1 MKTRIF
7 LLAWLGLCFHGHAAL
22 DLDNDGL
29 GDLWQMKYQADELSP
44 TADSDGDGQS
54 NAAEAAA
61 GTNPLG
67 ANDIIRVSSMSRIG
81 NQVTLQ
87 WPSIAGKKYQVEC
100 SSLLDEASWA
110 LVGNVQMGNDGD
122 QSSTLTVTSSHQF
135 FRVRVSDADS
145 DNDGVTDWEEIQ
157 AGLNAHHAGA
167 GSCNCGANCDCYPEC
182 HCADTDIEHL
192 SYLLET
198 PPYVSIVGVEVNA
211 AEPGVQGGMQ
221 SGSLLLKRSG
231 GLRAVQ
237 VALQKSGSAQNSDHQ
252 AIPSSIALAFGEL
265 SRSITVTPV
274 ADTLTESDE
283 AVLLAVAPS
292 TEYMI
297 GSSPQ
302 SAVLIADAVT
312 ANGTGLWAEF
322 FNELNNLN
330 DTTNAPLF
338 NNRIATRIDP
348 QINYTWL
355 SGTVQGVNSPAV
367 GVNVDYFSSRWSGE
381 VLPEFSQP
389 YTFEL
394 IMNRGG
400 RLWVNG
406 ELLIN
411 KWPGNGSSS
420 ASGTYTAVIDLVA
433 GKRVPIVLEH
443 WENTGDSSCQLR
455 WQSANVT
462 KALIPANRLF
472 PQTAPQIL
480 SNASQLYLQNSGTK
494 NFQVTASGKPSS
506 FTAMGLP
513 AGWMIHP
520 TTGILSGPTTT
531 AGNWSIPITA
541 SNEYGSGSAILE
553 LSIVATSGLI
563 THETWTGVTPGAT
576 LSSFPWGSNPNT
588 SSTLSIAEIAS
599 TETQGIAQRL
609 RGYLT
614 APETGMY
621 RFWISGNDAAS
632 LWISNDSEPIN
643 LFSRAST
650 SQANTWQEWSNAA
663 PSPILW
669 LEAGKRYYF
678 EARCI
683 NASADTHLSVGW
695 LLPSAGG
702 LDPMAATAPS
712 EVIPSYALSPW
723 LGTTQADL
731 TGTLYTAQMA
741 GQNGNVTGAYGNA
754 TLQMNQAET
763 QAVLRFS
770 YANLTAPKTGAHIH
784 SSAHGGAIIFDIDT
798 AEQENDGSYVWDI
811 VPAGA
816 VSVVDIRNVVK
827 NAQAYINV
835 HSATYPAGEIS
846 GIFRQQT
853 GSQTF
858 TPPLSPPSFTSDHSN
873 RSAAVRFL
881 TQSTFGATESDI
893 QAVQSSGYEAW
904 IDQQFTSPVS
914 EHYPLVFASRNVSNP
929 SSNTYTG
936 SQLFNAWWKQSV
948 TAPDQLR
955 QRIAF
960 ALSQIFVVSETGPLD
975 ERSDA
980 LSDYYDMLLN
990 NSFGNART
998 LIQDVSLHPAM
1009 GRYLDML
1016 RNERPDK
1023 ATGRIPNENYAREIL
1038 QLFSVGLYRMHPDGS
1053 LMLDSTGQP
1062 IPTYGQEEIIG
1073 FAHAFTGWNY
1083 HQADVGGLKPTNW
1096 SPSSNWLLPMR
1107 EVPARHDI
1115 GTKRLLNNVVLPGL
1129 PKITTSAGAT
1139 IVLNPAASYSST
1151 ASVRDDDEFQNLPMQ
1166 EMNATHDS
1174 IFNNP
1179 NLGPFLC
1186 SQLIQRLV
1194 TSTPSR
1200 AYIYRV
1206 SQVFANNGIGV
1217 RGDMK
1222 AVIKAILLDYEARS
1236 ANVLNQ
1242 QGFGKQKEPVIR
1254 VTNIARAF
1262 PTSVPVNMT
1271 YVQNDG
1277 FITFTT
1283 PTPHLFVSGSPITVE
1298 FSNTVSGATSP
1309 ATSGS
1314 YAVTTSNTNPANNA
1328 TVFSVRPREAPNG
1341 TFRQNGNV
1349 CTVTMAN
1356 SHGLSNGAQVY
1367 VLFPAGTSESKLY
1380 TITYVSS
1387 SVFTITVDNSA
1398 TITTAQNIN
1407 IVRHTGGY
1415 TMAANSPLVS
1425 LITST
1430 NHHMSTGD
1438 QVYIS
1443 FAPVSGQTTT
1453 PSAGLY
1459 TVTVLDDRQFTIENA
1474 GAATFTS
1481 SRTGSIVMSPAAP
1494 ELNFSG
1500 SATLGY
1506 SSFSMGDT
1514 DTDLGQTAM
1523 RSPTVFNFYMPDYQF
1538 PGTLAS
1544 NGLITPEF
1552 QLSSDTNVIRQSNFI
1567 YNGIL
1572 KPSTSNTIFSSFK
1585 NGSGAIGLDFRS
1597 WMGVRPGGSVAW
1609 TDNTNVAALVDEL
1622 SVLLTANQLS
1632 TQAKQIIVTFVS
1644 NTANI
1649 AYTNGSATDAQKIN
1663 RLRGIIH
1670 LITTSPDFT
1679 IQR

>member
-1 MKTRIF
+1 MTRI
-7 LLAWLGLCFHGHAAL
+7 LLLTWLGLSMHCQAAL
-22 DLDNDGL
+22 DLDHDGL
-29 GDLWQMKYQADELSP
+29 GDLWQMKYQADSLSSS
-44 TADSDGDGQS
+44 ADSDGDGQN

-61 GTNPLG
+61 GTNPLSS
-67 ANDIIRVSSMSRIG
+67 NDIIHVSSMVKAG

-100 SSLLDEASWA
+100 SSTLDESSWS
-110 LVGNVQMGNDGD
+110 LVGAPQMGNDGE
-122 QSSTLTVTSSHQF
+122 QSATLSITSSHQF
-135 FRVRVSDADS
+135 FRVRVSDTDS

-157 AGLNAHHAGA
+157 AGLDAHHAGA
-167 GSCNCGANCDCYPEC
+167 GTCNCGANCDCYPEC

-192 SYLLET
+192 TYLLET
-198 PPYVSIVGVEVNA
+198 PPYVSIVAVDVNA
-211 AEPGVQGGMQ
+211 SEPSAQGGLQ
-221 SGSLLLKRSG
+221 AGSFMLKRSG

-237 VALQKSGSAQNSDHQ
+237 VSLQKSGAAQNADHQ
-252 AIPSSIALAFGEL
+252 PIPSSIALGFAEL
-265 SRSITVTPV
+265 SRSISVTPV
-274 ADTLTESDE
+274 ADSLTESDE
-283 AVLLAVAPS
+283 AVVLSVVPHS
-292 TEYMI
+292 DYMI
-297 GSSPQ
+297 GASPQ
-302 SAVLIADAVT
+302 SAVLIADAIS

-322 FNELNNLN
+322 YNELTNLN

-338 NNRIATRIDP
+338 NNRIIARVDS
-348 QINYTWL
+348 QINYTWA
-355 SGTVQGVNSPAV
+355 SGSVQGVNSPGL

-420 ASGTYTAVIDLVA
+420 ASGTFTGIIDLVA

-443 WENTGDSSCQLR
+443 WENNGDASCQLR
-455 WQSANVT
+455 WQSASVA
-462 KALIPANRLF
+462 KQLIPTNRLF

-480 SNASQLYLQNSGTK
+480 SNSAQLYLQNSGTK
-494 NFQVTASGKPSS
+494 NFQVTASGNPTS
-506 FTAMGLP
+506 FAASGLP
-513 AGWMIHP
+513 AGWTLNP
-520 TTGILSGPTTT
+520 TTGVLSGSTTNS
-531 AGNWSIPITA
+531 GNWSIAITA
-541 SNEYGSGSAILE
+541 TNEYGSGSAILE

-563 THETWTGVTPGAT
+563 THETWTGVSAGAT
-576 LSSFPWGSNPNT
+576 LTSFAWGSTPAT
-588 SSTLSIAEIAS
+588 SSTLSTAEIAAS
-599 TETQGIAQRL
+599 ETQSIAQRL

-643 LFSRAST
+643 LFSRAET
-650 SQANTWQEWSNAA
+650 SQANTWQEWSNAGQ
-663 PSPILW
+663 SPILW

-678 EARCI
+678 EARAL
-683 NASADTHLSVGW
+683 NATADTHLSVGW

-702 LDPMAATAPS
+702 LDPMAVTAPT

-723 LGTTQADL
+723 LGTTQVDL

-754 TLQMNQAET
+754 TLQMNEAET

-798 AEQENDGSYVWDI
+798 AEQESDGSYVWDI

-816 VSVVDIRNVVK
+816 VSVADIRNVVK

-853 GSQTF
+853 GSQSF
-858 TPPLSPPSFTSDHSN
+858 TPPLPPPSFSSDHTD

-881 TQSTFGATESDI
+881 TQSTFGATETDI

-904 IDQQFTSPVS
+904 IDQQFLLPVS
-914 EHYPLVFASRNVSNP
+914 EHYPIVYASRNVSNP

-936 SQLFNAWWKQSV
+936 SQLFNAWWKQSI

-960 ALSQIFVVSETGPLD
+960 ALSQIFVVSESGPLD

-980 LSDYYDMLLN
+980 LSDYYDMLLS
-990 NSFGNART
+990 NSFGNVRT

-1073 FAHAFTGWNY
+1073 FAHAFTGWTY
-1083 HQADVGGLKPTNW
+1083 YQADVGGLKPTNW
-1096 SPSSNWLLPMR
+1096 SPASNWLLPMK

-1115 GTKRLLNNVVLPGL
+1115 GTKRILNNVVLPGL

-1139 IVLNPAASYSST
+1139 IILNPATSYNST
-1151 ASVRDDDEFQNLPMQ
+1151 ASVRDDDEFQNLPLQ

-1206 SQVFANNGIGV
+1206 SQVFANNGNGV
-1217 RGDMK
+1217 RGDMQ

-1254 VTNIARAF
+1254 VANIARAF
-1262 PTSVPVNMT
+1262 PTSASVNMT

-1283 PTPHLFVSGSPITVE
+1283 PTPHLFVSGSPIMVE
-1298 FSNTVSGATSP
+1298 FASTVTGATSP

-1314 YAVTTSNTNPANNA
+1314 YAVTTSNTNPANSS
-1328 TVFSVRPREAPNG
+1328 TVFSVRPKEVPNG
-1341 TFRQNGNV
+1341 TFKQSGNV
-1349 CTVTMAN
+1349 CTITMAN

-1367 VLFPAGTSESKLY
+1367 VLFPSGTSTSQLY
-1380 TITYVSS
+1380 PITYVSS
-1387 SVFTITVDNSA
+1387 TVFTITVDNSA

-1430 NHHMSTGD
+1430 NHHLTTGD
-1438 QVYIS
+1438 QVYLS
-1443 FAPVSGQTTT
+1443 FAPISGQTTT
-1453 PSAGLY
+1453 PTAGLY
-1459 TVTVLDDRQFTIENA
+1459 TVTVVDDRQFTIENE

-1481 SRTGSIVMSPAAP
+1481 SRTGTIVMSPAAP

-1506 SSFSMGDT
+1506 STFNMGDT

-1538 PGTLAS
+1538 PGTLAA

-1567 YNGIL
+1567 YEGIL
-1572 KPSTSNTIFSSFK
+1572 KPNTTNTIFSSFRS
-1585 NGSGAIGLDFRS
+1585 GSGAIGLDFRS
-1597 WMGVRPGGSVAW
+1597 WIGVRPGGSGAW
-1609 TDNTNVAALVDEL
+1609 TDNANIAALVDEL
-1622 SVLLTANQLS
+1622 SILLTANQLS
-1632 TQAKQIIVTFVS
+1632 TQAKQIITTFVS

-1649 AYTNGSATDAQKIN
+1649 TYTNGSATDAQKIN

>member
-1 MKTRIF
+1 MTTRIF
-7 LLAWLGLCFHGHAAL
+7 LLAWLGICFHGHAAL
-22 DLDNDGL
+22 DLDGDGL
-29 GDLWQMKYQADELSP
+29 GDLWQMRYQADELSP
-44 TADSDGDGQS
+44 ATDSDGDGHS

-61 GTNPLG
+61 GTNPLVS
-67 ANDIIRVSSMSRIG
+67 NDILRVSSMSRMG
-81 NQVTLQ
+81 NQVTLK

-100 SSLLDEASWA
+100 SSSLDEAAWS
-110 LVGNVQMGNDGD
+110 LVGNAQMGDDGE
-122 QSSTLTVTSSHQF
+122 QSFTLTVTTSHQF

-157 AGLNAHHAGA
+157 AGLNAHHTGA
-167 GSCNCGANCDCYPEC
+167 GSCNCGPNHECYPEC
-182 HCADTDIEHL
+182 HCTDTDTEHL
-192 SYLLET
+192 TYLLEA
-198 PPYVSIVGVEVNA
+198 PPYVSIIAVDVNA
-211 AEPGVQGGMQ
+211 AEPSPQGGLQ

-237 VALQKSGSAQNSDHQ
+237 VSLQKSGAAQNADHQ
-252 AIPSSIALAFGEL
+252 AIPSSISLGFAEL
-265 SRSITVTPV
+265 SRSISVTPV
-274 ADTLTESDE
+274 ADNLTESDE
-283 AVLLAVAPS
+283 AVVLAVAPS
-292 TEYMI
+292 NNYLI
-297 GSSPQ
+297 GASPQ

-338 NNRIATRIDP
+338 NNRIITRVDP

-355 SGTVQGVNSPAV
+355 SGSVQGVNSPAAGV
-367 GVNVDYFSSRWSGE
+367 GVDYFSSRWSGE
-381 VLPEFSQP
+381 ILPEFSQP

-394 IMNRGG
+394 IVNRGG

-406 ELLIN
+406 ELIIN

-420 ASGTYTAVIDLVA
+420 SSGTYTAVIDLVA

-443 WENTGDSSCQLR
+443 WENTGDASCQLL
-455 WQSANVT
+455 WQSSSLS
-462 KALIPANRLF
+462 KQLIPTNRLF

-480 SNASQLYLQNSGTK
+480 SNSSQIYLQNSGTK
-494 NFQVTASGKPSS
+494 NFQVTASGNPSS
-506 FTAMGLP
+506 FRASGLP
-513 AGWMIHP
+513 TGWTINE
-520 TTGILSGPTTT
+520 TTGVLSGPSST

-541 SNEYGSGSAILE
+541 SNGYGSGSAILE

-563 THETWTGVTPGAT
+563 THETWTGIGAGAT
-576 LSSFPWGSNPNT
+576 MSSFAWGSPPSS
-588 SSTLSIAEIAS
+588 SSTLATAEIAS
-599 TETQGIAQRL
+599 METQGIAQRL

-632 LWISNDSEPIN
+632 LWVSNDSEPIN

-650 SQANTWQEWSNAA
+650 SQANTWQDWSNAA
-663 PSPILW
+663 QSPILW
-669 LEAGKRYYF
+669 LESGKRYYF

-683 NASADTHLSVGW
+683 NATADTHLSVSW

-702 LDPMAATAPS
+702 LDPMAATAPT

-731 TGTLYTAQMA
+731 TGTLYTAQMS
-741 GQNGNVTGAYGNA
+741 GQNGNITGAYGNA
-754 TLQMNQAET
+754 TLQMNEAES

-798 AEQENDGSYVWDI
+798 AEQEGDGSYVWDI
-811 VPAGA
+811 VAAGA
-816 VSVVDIRNVVK
+816 VSVADIRNVIK
-827 NAQAYINV
+827 NAQGYINV

-846 GIFRQQT
+846 GFFRQQT
-853 GSQTF
+853 GSQIF
-858 TPPLSPPSFTSDHSN
+858 TSPLPPPAYTSDHTN

-904 IDQQFTSPVS
+904 IDQQFSSPVS
-914 EHYPLVFASRNVSNP
+914 EHYPIVFASRNVSNP

-960 ALSQIFVVSETGPLD
+960 ALSQIFVVSESGPLD

-1053 LMLDSTGQP
+1053 LMLDSSGQP
-1062 IPTYGQEEIIG
+1062 IPTYGQDEIIG
-1073 FAHAFTGWNY
+1073 FAHAFTGWTY

-1096 SPSSNWLLPMR
+1096 SPASNWLQPMK

-1115 GTKRLLNNVVLPGL
+1115 GTKRILNNEVLPGL
-1129 PKITTSAGAT
+1129 PRITTSAGST
-1139 IVLNPAASYSST
+1139 IVLNSATSYAST

-1174 IFNNP
+1174 IFHNA

-1206 SQVFANNGIGV
+1206 SQVFADNGGGV

-1254 VTNIARAF
+1254 ITNIARAF
-1262 PTSVPVNMT
+1262 PTSAPVNMT
-1271 YVQNDG
+1271 YVQNNG

-1298 FSNTVSGATSP
+1298 FSSTVSGASSP

-1314 YAVTTSNTNPANNA
+1314 YAVTTSNTSPANST
-1328 TVFSVRPREAPNG
+1328 TVFSVRPKEVPNG
-1341 TFRQNGNV
+1341 TYKQSGNV

-1367 VLFPAGTSESKLY
+1367 VLFPSETSTSKLY

-1387 SVFTITVDNSA
+1387 TVFTITVDNSA
-1398 TITTAQNIN
+1398 TITTSQNVN

-1415 TMAANSPLVS
+1415 SMASNSPIVS
-1425 LITST
+1425 LITPT
-1430 NHHMSTGD
+1430 NHHLSSGD
-1438 QVYIS
+1438 QVSIV
-1443 FAPVSGQTTT
+1443 FAPISGQTTT
-1453 PSAGLY
+1453 PTAGLY
-1459 TVTVLDDRQFTIENA
+1459 TVTVQDDRQFTIENA

-1481 SRTGSIVMSPAAP
+1481 ARAGSIVMSPAAP

-1506 SSFSMGDT
+1506 STFSIGDT

-1538 PGTLAS
+1538 PGTLAA

-1567 YNGIL
+1567 YEGIL
-1572 KPSTSNTIFSSFK
+1572 KPSTTNTIFSSFRS
-1585 NGSGAIGLDFRS
+1585 GSGAIGLDFRS
-1597 WMGVRPGGSVAW
+1597 WIAVRPGGSGAW
-1609 TDNTNVAALVDEL
+1609 TDNANVPALVDEL

-1632 TQAKQIIVTFVS
+1632 AQAKQVIITFVS

-1649 AYTNGSATDAQKIN
+1649 TYTNGSATDPQKIN

-1670 LITTSPDFT
+1670 LITTSPDFA

>member
-1 MKTRIF
+1 MKTIVF
-7 LLAWLGLCFHGHAAL
+7 LFAWLGFCFHGHAAL
-22 DLDNDGL
+22 DLDSDGL
-29 GDLWQMKYQADELSP
+29 SDLWQMKYQADELSA

-61 GTNPLG
+61 GTNPLV

-81 NQVTLQ
+81 NQITLR
-87 WPSIAGKKYQVEC
+87 WSSIAGKKYQVEC
-100 SSLLDEASWA
+100 SSSLDEATWS
-110 LVGNVQMGNDGD
+110 LLGNEQMGNDTEH
-122 QSSTLTVTSSHQF
+122 SSTLTVTNRHQF
-135 FRVRVSDADS
+135 FRVRVSDVDT

-157 AGLNAHHAGA
+157 AGLDAHHAGA
-167 GSCNCGANCDCYPEC
+167 GSCNCGPNHECYPEC
-182 HCADTDIEHL
+182 HCTDTDMEHL
-192 SYLLET
+192 TYLLEA
-198 PPYVSIVGVEVNA
+198 PPYVSIIAVEVNA
-211 AEPGVQGGMQ
+211 AEPSTQGGLKA
-221 SGSLLLKRSG
+221 GSFLLKRSG
-231 GLRAVQ
+231 GLRAVK
-237 VALQKSGSAQNSDHQ
+237 VSLQKSGAAQNADHQ
-252 AIPSSIALAFGEL
+252 AIPSSITLGFADL
-265 SRSITVTPV
+265 SRAISVTPV
-274 ADTLTESDE
+274 ADALTESDE
-283 AVLLAVAPS
+283 AVVLAVAPS
-292 TEYMI
+292 SDYII
-297 GSSPQ
+297 GASPQ
-302 SAVLIADAVT
+302 SAVLIADAIS

-322 FNELNNLN
+322 FNELNIN
-330 DTTNAPLF
+330 DTTLPPLF
-338 NNRIATRIDP
+338 TNRIVSRLDP
-348 QINYTWL
+348 VINYSWTD
-355 SGTVQGVNSPAV
+355 SNTQGVSSPAV
-367 GVNVDYFSSRWSGE
+367 GVTTNNFSSRWSGE

-394 IMNRGG
+394 KVNRGG

-406 ELLIN
+406 QLLIN
-411 KWPGNGSSS
+411 NWPGGPVAVNSN
-420 ASGTYTAVIDLVA
+420 TYTAVIDLVA
-433 GKRVPIVLEH
+433 GKRVPIVVEH
-443 WENTGDSSCQLR
+443 YETTGTAECQLL
-455 WQSANVT
+455 WQSASL
-462 KALIPANRLF
+462 ARQLIPTNRLF
-472 PQTAPQIL
+472 PQTAPQLLIN
-480 SNASQLYLQNSGTK
+480 SSQLYLQNSGTK
-494 NFQVTASGKPSS
+494 NFQVTASGNPSS
-506 FTAMGLP
+506 YAAAGLP
-513 AGWMIHP
+513 EGWTINA
-520 TTGILSGPTTT
+520 TTGVISGPTTT

-541 SNEYGSGSAILE
+541 SNEYGSGSTILE
-553 LSIVATSGLI
+553 LSIVATSGLL
-563 THETWTGVTPGAT
+563 THETWTGISAEAS
-576 LSSFPWGSNPNT
+576 LSSFAWGATPNS
-588 SSTLSIAEIAS
+588 SSTLSTAEIAS
-599 TETQGIAQRL
+599 SNTQGIAQRL
-609 RGYLT
+609 RGYIT

-621 RFWISGNDAAS
+621 RFWISGNDASS

-643 LFSRAST
+643 LHSRANN
-650 SQANTWQEWSNAA
+650 SQPNNWQDWQNAA
-663 PSPILW
+663 QSPILW

-683 NASADTHLSVGW
+683 NATADTHLSVGW
-695 LLPSAGG
+695 LLPSSGG
-702 LDPMAATAPS
+702 LDPMAATAPNG
-712 EVIPSYALSPW
+712 VIPSYALSPW
-723 LGTTQADL
+723 LGTSQADL
-731 TGTLYTAQMA
+731 SGTLYTAQMA

-754 TLQMNQAET
+754 TLQMNEAET
-763 QAVLRFS
+763 QAILRFS

-798 AEQENDGSYVWDI
+798 AEQESDGSYVWNL

-816 VSVVDIRNVVK
+816 VSVADIRNVVK

-846 GIFRQQT
+846 GMFRQQT
-853 GSQTF
+853 GSQNF
-858 TPPLSPPSFTSDHSN
+858 TPPLAPPSFTSDHSN

-893 QAVQSSGYEAW
+893 QSVQSSGYEAW
-904 IDQQFTSPVS
+904 IDQQFASPVS
-914 EHYPLVFASRNVSNP
+914 EHYPIVFASRNVSNP

-948 TAPDQLR
+948 TATDQLR

-960 ALSQIFVVSETGPLD
+960 ALSQIFVVSESGPLD

-980 LSDYYDMLLN
+980 LSDYYDMLLH

-1053 LMLDSTGQP
+1053 LMIDSTGQP

-1073 FAHAFTGWNY
+1073 FAHAFTGWTY

-1096 SPSSNWLLPMR
+1096 SPASNWLQPMK

-1115 GTKRLLNNVVLPGL
+1115 GTKRILNNVVLPGL

-1139 IVLNPAASYSST
+1139 IALNPATSYNSISNI
-1151 ASVRDDDEFQNLPMQ
+1151 RDDDEFQNLPMQ

-1206 SQVFANNGIGV
+1206 SQVFADNGSGV

-1236 ANVLNQ
+1236 PNVLNQ

-1262 PTSVPVNMT
+1262 PTSVPVNIT
-1271 YVQNDG
+1271 YVQNNG

-1283 PTPHLFVSGSPITVE
+1283 PTPHLFVSGSPITVD
-1298 FSNTVSGATSP
+1298 FSSTVSGATSP

-1314 YAVTTSNTNPANNA
+1314 YAVTTSNTSPANSN
-1328 TVFSVRPREAPNG
+1328 TVFSVRPKEVPNG
-1341 TFRQNGNV
+1341 TYKQSGNI

-1367 VLFPAGTSESKLY
+1367 VLFPSGTSISKLY

-1387 SVFTITVDNSA
+1387 SIFTITVDNSA

-1407 IVRHTGGY
+1407 IVRHSGGY
-1415 TMAANSPLVS
+1415 SMTANSPLVS

-1438 QVYIS
+1438 QVSIS
-1443 FAPVSGQTTT
+1443 FAPISGQTTAPT
-1453 PSAGLY
+1453 AGLY

-1481 SRTGSIVMSPAAP
+1481 SRTGSIVMSPAVP
-1494 ELNFSG
+1494 VLNFSG

-1567 YNGIL
+1567 YEGIL
-1572 KPSTSNTIFSSFK
+1572 KPSTTNTIFSSFRS
-1585 NGSGAIGLDFRS
+1585 GSGAIGLDFRS
-1597 WMGVRPGGSVAW
+1597 WIGTRPSGSGAW
-1609 TDNTNVAALVDEL
+1609 TDNANLVTLVDEL

-1632 TQAKQIIVTFVS
+1632 AQAKQIIITFVS

-1649 AYTNGSATDAQKIN
+1649 SYTNGSATDAQKIN